1 MPDFVPKAGK
11 SLIERTP
18 GLKDKFTQKWQLRH
32 ADGKSGQGALQ
43 QRRVAAFSKTTE
55 VAGDSFLNVENNQN
69 ENKMAPHSS
78 SNDLEAQR
86 SRADL
91 KRGYLHTI

>member
-1 MPDFVPKAGK
+1 MLMGSQVK
-11 SLIERTP
+11 SHSLQNI
-18 GLKDKFTQKWQLRH
+18 
-32 ADGKSGQGALQ
+32 SGALQ

-69 ENKMAPHSS
+69 ENKMAPYSS